1 MLLSIT
7 TEFYI
12 QVSNLTFIHK
22 STKMKSLIGKHV
34 IVRSNLA
41 GVFFGILTNKEGEE
55 LTLSNARKF
64 YYFSG
69 ANTVEDLANQGALNK
84 NECKLTVEI
93 EEIVISKFEQILPC
107 SKKAISQIK
116 TIPIWTYKK

>member
-1 MLLSIT
+1 M
-7 TEFYI
+7 
-12 QVSNLTFIHK
+12 K
-22 STKMKSLIGKHV
+22 STLIGKHV

-41 GVFFGILTNKEGEE
+41 GVFFGILINKEGDE

-69 ANTVEDLANQGALNK
+69 ANTVEDLASQGALNK
-84 NECKLTVEI
+84 ENCKLTVEI

-107 SKKAISQIK
+107 TTKAISQIK

>member
-1 MLLSIT
+1 MIDKLKKC
-7 TEFYI
+7 
-12 QVSNLTFIHK
+12 N
-22 STKMKSLIGKHV
+22 MIGKYC

-41 GVFFGILTNKEGEE
+41 GVFFGILTHKEGDE

-69 ANTVEDLANQGALNK
+69 ANTVEDLATQGALNVS
-84 NECKLTVEI
+84 NCKLTVEV

-107 SKKAISQIK
+107 TLNAIKQIK
-116 TIPIWTYKK
+116 TIPVWTYKK

>member
-1 MLLSIT
+1 MI
-7 TEFYI
+7 
-12 QVSNLTFIHK
+12 NK
-22 STKMKSLIGKHV
+22 TKKCNLIGKYC

-41 GVFFGILTNKEGEE
+41 GVFFGKLEAKEGEE

-84 NECKLTVEI
+84 ENCKLTAPVNI
-93 EEIVISKFEQILPC
+93 IVISKFEQLLPC
-107 SKKAISQIK
+107 TKDSINQINS
-116 TIPIWTYKK
+116 TPIWTYKK